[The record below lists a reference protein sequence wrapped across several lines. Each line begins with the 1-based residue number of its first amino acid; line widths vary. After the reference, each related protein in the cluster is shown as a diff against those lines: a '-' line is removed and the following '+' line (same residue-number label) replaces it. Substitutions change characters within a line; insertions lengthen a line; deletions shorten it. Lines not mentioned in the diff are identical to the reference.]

1 MKKLIFIPACAFF
14 LYLSPVASSPQS
26 GGWDVA
32 TGKSHPRFGSFDTL
46 SHKSIDNDK
55 AITTATATKPPPTAA
70 GAKAPPRIKNP
81 RHRPTCDLSLTD
93 EQVCATGEACVEDPW
108 ALNQRVINTEDMG
121 AARLGVCTPSVG
133 SNMCN
138 GFAGP
143 SRKCSNDAD
152 GWKCAKPSRCTRENI
167 ADCDWLCVRPPPSS
181 PAGGKG
187 FGFKA

>member
-1 MKKLIFIPACAFF
+1 MRKFTIVPAYAFF
-14 LYLSPVASSPQS
+14 ISYLNPVISLPQN

-32 TGKSHPRFGSFDTL
+32 VGTSHPRKIPYNNSKNNGD
-46 SHKSIDNDK
+46 I
-55 AITTATATKPPPTAA
+55 AVAAQITAAPPPKAG

-81 RHRPTCDLSLTD
+81 RHRPTCDLSLED
-93 EQVCATGEACVEDPW
+93 QQVCASGEACVEDPW
-108 ALNQRVINTEDMG
+108 TLKQGIIDAKYMETTV
-121 AARLGVCTPSVG
+121 LGICTPDIS

-143 SRKCSNDAD
+143 ARKCSNDAE

-167 ADCDWLCVRPPPSS
+167 ADCDWLCVRPPPTSA
-181 PAGGKG
+181 AGGKG